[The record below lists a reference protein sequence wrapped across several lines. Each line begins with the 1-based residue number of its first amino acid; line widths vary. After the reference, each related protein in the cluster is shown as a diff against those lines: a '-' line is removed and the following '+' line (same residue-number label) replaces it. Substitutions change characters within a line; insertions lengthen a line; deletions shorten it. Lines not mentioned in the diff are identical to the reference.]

1 MRMDWGCTTDDKM
14 NKGYLMAIEKRED
27 SVLLIKIRVIDFW
40 QLYITSLQMMNEST
54 SVTDFFS
61 TNLNLR
67 YTYVIIFRNFQKPIY
82 HLQIPYFCN

>member
-1 MRMDWGCTTDDKM
+1 MDWGCTTDDKM

-54 SVTDFFS
+54 SVTDFFFP
-61 TNLNLR
+61 R
-67 YTYVIIFRNFQKPIY
+67 I
-82 HLQIPYFCN
+82 